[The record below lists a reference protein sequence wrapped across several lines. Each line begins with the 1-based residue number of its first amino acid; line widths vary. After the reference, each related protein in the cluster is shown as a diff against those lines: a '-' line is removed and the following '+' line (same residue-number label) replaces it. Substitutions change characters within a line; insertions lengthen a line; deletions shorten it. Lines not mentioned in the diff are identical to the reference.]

1 MHNLRKLSVT
11 VVLFSAFAAPDAF
24 AGGQLVF
31 DPTNLV
37 ENAATA
43 VQTLQTET
51 QGVASAIREATMLE
65 NQIKNTVNTVENLKG
80 IGSITG
86 DINALQS
93 LWNVDKTLMN
103 QIGGQTQFVQS
114 VMGQYSASGSTGS
127 FTNYVGMLANQSQLG
142 SQNATSLF
150 ANYTNMTNEIQS
162 TIQQRQ
168 NIAMKNTGALGMN
181 DEIQATNATLD
192 NLSEINQATLQG
204 ITTLVRQAAY
214 KQSVDAGVATAH
226 SNTSSAFDTYMNNGN
241 QAFLN
246 NTTVNNS
253 IMGY

>member
-1 MHNLRKLSVT
+1 MQKLRKLAIAVA
-11 VVLFSAFAAPDAF
+11 LLGAFAAPNAF
-24 AGGQLVF
+24 AGGQMVF
-31 DPTNLV
+31 DPTNYIS
-37 ENAATA
+37 NAATA
-43 VQTLQTET
+43 AQTLQVET
-51 QGVASAIREATMLE
+51 QGIASAIREATMLE

-103 QIGGQTQFVQS
+103 QIGGQTQFVQN
-114 VMGQYSASGSTGS
+114 VMGQFSASGTTGS

-168 NIAMKNTGALGMN
+168 TIAMKNTGALGMN

-214 KQSVDAGVATAH
+214 KQSVDAGQQSAH
-226 SNTSSAFDTYMNNGN
+226 SNTSSAFDTYMSNGN

-246 NTTVNNS
+246 NTTVSHS

>member
-1 MHNLRKLSVT
+1 MQKLRKLGMA
-11 VVLFSAFAAPDAF
+11 VVLLGFFAAPNAF
-24 AGGQLVF
+24 AGGSMVF
-31 DPTNLV
+31 DPTNYIS
-37 ENAATA
+37 NAATA
-43 VQTLQTET
+43 AQTLEQET
-51 QGVASAIREATMLE
+51 QGIASAIREATMLE

-86 DINALQS
+86 DINALTS

-103 QIGGQTQFVQS
+103 QIGGQTQFVQG
-114 VMGQYSASGSTGS
+114 VMSQYSASGATGS
-127 FTNYVGMLANQSQLG
+127 FSNYVGMLSNQSQLG

-214 KQSVDAGVATAH
+214 KQSVEAGQQTSH
-226 SNTSSAFDTYMNNGN
+226 SNTTSAFDSYMNNGN

-246 NTTVNNS
+246 NTTKNNS